1 MSAIAKMRI
10 KIRLFSLTFL
20 KYIDNILI
28 KEREVSK
35 LNKVQKIKNVLKGDD
50 IEGVAFGFWT
60 HLPGIDLDPVRL
72 AEETYKFYKKYDID
86 FVKTMNN
93 GMYAIEDYGC
103 EIDYSE
109 VEKGGVAKLIHT
121 PINGPEDWIKVNKCD
136 LNSGALKRELD
147 SLKLL
152 KEKINGE
159 APIIFTVFSPITIA
173 AKLSKN
179 LVFDHIKEGYSELVE
194 KALVTITE
202 NTKALVNELKRLDVD
217 GIFFAAQ
224 SSSYDVTDLETY
236 ETYGK
241 PYDLE
246 ILNEASD
253 MWFNVIHA
261 HGNNI
266 MFKILRE
273 YPVDVFNWHGW
284 ETLPEI
290 KEAQI
295 ATKKTIMTGV
305 SRMDITN
312 SNLNELSN
320 QIYKTIKETQGKKI
334 ILTPG
339 CVIRHPL
346 NENTLNFVK
355 SEIEYWYSNI
365 VKEGK

>member
-1 MSAIAKMRI
+1 M
-10 KIRLFSLTFL
+10 
-20 KYIDNILI
+20 
-28 KEREVSK
+28 
-35 LNKVQKIKNVLKGDD
+35 NKVQKIKSVLKGDD
-50 IEGVAFGFWT
+50 VEEIAFGFWT
-60 HLPGIDLDPVRL
+60 HLPGVDLDPVKL
-72 AEETYKFYKKYDID
+72 AEETYSFYKKYDID

-109 VEKGGVAKLIHT
+109 IEKGGVAKLVHT
-121 PINGPEDWIKVNKCD
+121 PINEPEDWLKINKCD

-147 SLKLL
+147 SLKIL
-152 KEKINGE
+152 KEKINGD

-179 LVFDHIKEGYSELVE
+179 LVFEHIKEGNTELVE
-194 KALVTITE
+194 KALTVITE
-202 NTKALVNELKRLDVD
+202 NTKDLVKELKKLNVD

-236 ETYGK
+236 NKYGK

-246 ILNEASD
+246 VLKEASD

-261 HGNNI
+261 HGDNI
-266 MFKILRE
+266 IFKILRE
-273 YPVDVFNWHGW
+273 YPVNVFNWHGW

-290 KEAQI
+290 EEAQI
-295 ATKKTIMTGV
+295 ATNKTIMTGV

-320 QIYKTIKETQGKKI
+320 QIYKTIRETKGKKL

-346 NENTLNFVK
+346 NEKTLNFVK
-355 SEIEYWYSNI
+355 NEIKYWNEKI

>member
-1 MSAIAKMRI
+1 MRI